1 MDSKEPVISNLAP
14 AHAQLRLAMVTET
27 YPPEVNGVA
36 RTMHRFVEGLRSR
49 NHAVQLVRPRQ
60 GIADQATQHMN
71 FEELLRPGMRIP
83 RYAQLRMGL
92 PARSALLRE
101 WTLRRPDLVHIATE
115 GPLGWSALSAATKL
129 RLPVATNFHTNF
141 HAYSRHY
148 GAAWLSRPVVAY
160 LRKFHNRAHC
170 TMVPTQEMADDLA
183 ARGFERLRVVGR
195 GVNPEVFHPSKRSD
209 ALRAQ
214 WGAGAGTLV
223 ALYVSRFA
231 PEKNFPLVME
241 AFRAMQAVRP
251 DSRLVLVGDGPLEQE
266 LRNASAGI
274 VVAGRKE
281 NGELSRHYASA
292 DAFLYPSTTETFG
305 NVTLEAMASGL
316 IVTAYDYAAAR
327 QHLRHGHS
335 GLLVP
340 FGKDAAFVNQCIALA
355 REFEQLR
362 SLGAAARATAETLS
376 WNAIIRDLERVLLE
390 CVERPVARPL
400 PEAA

>member
-376 WNAIIRDLERVLLE
+376 WDAIIRDLERVLLE